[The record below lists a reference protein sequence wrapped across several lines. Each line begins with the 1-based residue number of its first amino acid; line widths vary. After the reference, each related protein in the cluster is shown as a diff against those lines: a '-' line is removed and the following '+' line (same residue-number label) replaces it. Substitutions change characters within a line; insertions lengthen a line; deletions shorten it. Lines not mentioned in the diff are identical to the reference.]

1 MRVRKRRAGD
11 YDVGKSGSAN
21 AGQTEERGW
30 HIFDQGRAPRNYLK
44 WDQHLHAGAADAAM
58 ISTTADISAGAGA
71 QCVHCYL

>member
-30 HIFDQGRAPRNYLK
+30 HIFSQGRAPRNYLK
-44 WDQHLHAGAADAAM
+44 WDQHSPDAGAADAVV
-58 ISTTADISAGAGA
+58 ISPAADISAD
-71 QCVHCYL
+71 V

>member
-30 HIFDQGRAPRNYLK
+30 HIFRQGRAPRNYLK
-44 WDQHLHAGAADAAM
+44 WDQHSPDAAV
-58 ISTTADISAGAGA
+58 ISPTADISAD
-71 QCVHCYL
+71 V